1 MIAKETIS
9 NGLENVTV
17 AETKLSLVDGV
28 NGRLIINGTALEKLS
43 KLEYEDVYRTILPHG
58 APLGPLRLEIFQ
70 KLRPVLS
77 ILPGLDPMQALRLA
91 LASLPDQT
99 SEEELVAAFP
109 VLLAACRNGTELAPP
124 DPSLTV
130 AQDLVRLFFQ
140 ASREERL
147 CQAVNA
153 YLVTVCEHG
162 MNASTFASRVVA
174 STGARPVSTALA
186 GLSALSGPLHGGAP
200 GPVLDMLDELR
211 GVSDKVGHLK
221 AKLANG
227 ERLMGFGHRVY
238 RTRDPRAAVLKRAV
252 SSLGS
257 SSYLHHAEEVEKAAL
272 EALADHKPGRSLQTN
287 VEFYTSVLLQEVGF
301 QREWFTPLFATGRI
315 LGWMAHYRE
324 QRAGGRLIRPKAT
337 YVGPMPGGSSEAV

>member
-1 MIAKETIS
+1 MIAKETVS

-28 NGRLIINGTALEKLS
+28 NGRLIINGTALEELS
-43 KLEYEDVYRTILPHG
+43 GLEFEDVYRTVFPQG
-58 APLGPLRLEIFQ
+58 APLGPLRLEIYQ
-70 KLRPVLS
+70 KLEPVLS
-77 ILPGLDPMQALRLA
+77 FLPNLDPMQALRLA
-91 LASLPDQT
+91 LASLPDE
-99 SEEELVAAFP
+99 SGEDELIAAFP
-109 VLLAACRNGTELAPP
+109 VLLAACRNGRELAPP
-124 DPSLTV
+124 DPSLSV
-130 AQDLVRLFFQ
+130 SQDLVRLFYQ
-140 ASREERL
+140 ATPDDRL
-147 CQAVNA
+147 SQAVNT

-162 MNASTFASRVVA
+162 MNASTFACRVVA
-174 STGARPVSTALA
+174 STGARPVSAALA

-211 GVSDKVGHLK
+211 DVSDKVGHLR
-221 AKLANG
+221 AKLASG

-238 RTRDPRAAVLKRAV
+238 RTRDPRAAVLKEAV
-252 SSLGS
+252 ARLGT
-257 SSYLHHAEEVEKAAL
+257 SSYLDHAEEVERAAL
-272 EALADHKPGRSLQTN
+272 ETLAAHKPGRSLQTN

-337 YVGPMPGGSSEAV
+337 YIGPMP